1 MDWIHTITIIST
13 TIGTVGGVFLIN
25 RKDMQLMDRN
35 HREDLTKMD
44 AKIDKI
50 DENHRE
56 DLAKMDSKID
66 KIDSKWENLFKL
78 FVELKLKQDK

>member
-13 TIGTVGGVFLIN
+13 TIGAVGGVFLIN
-25 RKDMQLMDRN
+25 RKDMQLMD
-35 HREDLTKMD
+35 K
-44 AKIDKI
+44 
-50 DENHRE
+50 NHRE
-56 DLAKMDSKID
+56 DLAKIDENHRQDMAKMDAKID

>member
-1 MDWIHTITIIST
+1 MDWTHTITIIST
-13 TIGTVGGVFLIN
+13 TIGAVGGVFLIN
-25 RKDMQLMDRN
+25 RKDMQLMDKN
-35 HREDLTKMD
+35 HRQDLAKID
-44 AKIDKI
+44 AKIDKM

-56 DLAKMDSKID
+56 DLA

>member
-1 MDWIHTITIIST
+1 MDWTHTITIIST
-13 TIGTVGGVFLIN
+13 TIGAVGGVFLIN
-25 RKDMQLMDRN
+25 RKDMQLMDKN
-35 HREDLTKMD
+35 HRQDIAKID
-44 AKIDKI
+44 AKIDKM

-56 DLAKMDSKID
+56 DLA